1 MQAYVKSKTDEMLN
15 LNNAISSLKKQLE
28 QCERDAAVFQ
38 QEKDLALTATSQKT
52 LEHGQ
57 VRNIQ
62 RTPGRQRRS
71 HHSLSLPPT
80 PGPDSFFPRAWRSTH
95 PRQ

>member
-1 MQAYVKSKTDEMLN
+1 MKSKTDEMLN

-57 VRNIQ
+57 VRTMQ
-62 RTPGRQRRS
+62 KTTGRRRRI
-71 HHSLSLPPT
+71 HH
-80 PGPDSFFPRAWRSTH
+80 
-95 PRQ
+95 